1 MVDNEVRYALPR
13 VWVQFMGLPSYLRD
27 YLIIWVVGSIL
38 GISKEVD
45 MVFTRRFDICRFQ
58 VLVMNPNL
66 IPAAVNVVIE
76 DNLYELKFRVE
87 LNSNDSSLQLMDMD
101 RRPED
106 GGADSRD
113 EAETGA
119 RSNGWGLAPKSSQA
133 GQGGIVVGIQACR
146 AMEHPGL
153 CQHFPFICL
162 WRVEMVVQLQSWVLQ
177 RCMVRKVQ

>member
-119 RSNGWGLAPKSSQA
+119 RSNGLGLAPKSSQA
-133 GQGGIVVGIQACR
+133 GQGGNSGGNSSLSGKGASWALPTFSLHLPLVGGDGGAAPILGFA
-146 AMEHPGL
+146 AVYG
-153 CQHFPFICL
+153 
-162 WRVEMVVQLQSWVLQ
+162 
-177 RCMVRKVQ
+177 

>member
-13 VWVQFMGLPSYLRD
+13 VWVQFMGLPSYLCD
-27 YLIIWVVGSIL
+27 YLIIWAVGSIL

-45 MVFTRRFDICRFQ
+45 MVFTRRFNICRFQ

-113 EAETGA
+113 EAEIGA

-133 GQGGIVVGIQACR
+133 GQGGNSGGNSSLSGNGA
-146 AMEHPGL
+146 
-153 CQHFPFICL
+153 
-162 WRVEMVVQLQSWVLQ
+162 SWALPTFSLHMPLAGGDGGAAPVLGFAA
-177 RCMVRKVQ
+177 VYG